1 MDDPAKAIIAL
12 SFFASAAYSINTIAR
27 AFIARKG
34 EDARVQNGS
43 ATSLTDAR
51 LARIEQSVDAIA
63 LEVERISEGQRF
75 TTKLLSENSLAY
87 QKPAPR
93 QLSSNTPT

>member
-1 MDDPAKAIIAL
+1 MDDPAKVLVAV
-12 SFFASAAYSINTIAR
+12 SFFVSVAYSIRTITR
-27 AFIARKG
+27 AFIARKAD
-34 EDARVQNGS
+34 DARLHIGS
-43 ATSLTDAR
+43 GSSLTDAR

-75 TTKLLSENSLAY
+75 TTKLLSENSRVF

>member
-1 MDDPAKAIIAL
+1 MDDPGKVMIAV
-12 SFFASAAYSINTIAR
+12 SFFASAAYSIRTIER
-27 AFIARKG
+27 AFIARRS
-34 EDARVQNGS
+34 EDARVENGS
-43 ATSLTDAR
+43 GSSLTDAR

-75 TTKLLSENSLAY
+75 TTKLLSESARAY

>member
-1 MDDPAKAIIAL
+1 MDDPGKVMIAG
-12 SFFASAAYSINTIAR
+12 SFFVSVAYSVNAIAR
-27 AFIARKG
+27 AFVAHKK
-34 EDARVQNGS
+34 EDARVENGS
-43 ATSLTDAR
+43 GSSLTDAR

-75 TTKLLSENSLAY
+75 TTKLLSENSRAF
-87 QKPAPR
+87 QKSAPR

>member
-1 MDDPAKAIIAL
+1 MDDPAKAIVAV
-12 SFFASAAYSINTIAR
+12 SFFVTVAYTIRSIAG
-27 AFIARKG
+27 AFVARKG
-34 EDARVQNGS
+34 EDARVEYGS
-43 ATSLTDAR
+43 GSSLTDAR

-75 TTKLLSENSLAY
+75 TTKLLSENARAY
-87 QKPAPR
+87 QKPASR

>member
-1 MDDPAKAIIAL
+1 MDDPAKVMIAV
-12 SFFASAAYSINTIAR
+12 SFFVSAAYSIRTIAR

-34 EDARVQNGS
+34 EDARLQSGS
-43 ATSLTDAR
+43 GASLTDAR

-75 TTKLLSENSLAY
+75 TTKLLSESSRVY
-87 QKPAPR
+87 QSPPAR

>member
-1 MDDPAKAIIAL
+1 MDDPAKVMIAV
-12 SFFASAAYSINTIAR
+12 SFFVSMAYSIRAIAR
-27 AFIARKG
+27 GVVAHKAEEARI
-34 EDARVQNGS
+34 ENGS
-43 ATSLTDAR
+43 GTSLTDAR

-75 TTKLLSENSLAY
+75 TTKLLSDNSRGY
-87 QKPAPR
+87 PKPLPR

>member
-1 MDDPAKAIIAL
+1 MDDTAKVMVAV
-12 SFFASAAYSINTIAR
+12 SFFVSAAYSIRTIAS

-34 EDARVQNGS
+34 NARIETGS
-43 ATSLTDAR
+43 GSSLADAR

-75 TTKLLSENSLAY
+75 TTKLLSESTRAY

>member
-1 MDDPAKAIIAL
+1 MDDPAKVMVAV
-12 SFFASAAYSINTIAR
+12 SFFASVAYSIRTIAR
-27 AFIARKG
+27 AFIARKE
-34 EDARVQNGS
+34 EDPRLPNGS
-43 ATSLTDAR
+43 GSSLTDAR

-75 TTKLLSENSLAY
+75 TTKLLSENSRAY

>member
-1 MDDPAKAIIAL
+1 MDDTAKVMVAV
-12 SFFASAAYSINTIAR
+12 SFFVSAAYSIRTIAS

-34 EDARVQNGS
+34 NVRVENGS
-43 ATSLTDAR
+43 GSSLTDAR

-75 TTKLLSENSLAY
+75 TTKLLSENARAY
-87 QKPAPR
+87 QKPASR

>member
-1 MDDPAKAIIAL
+1 MDDTSKVMVAV
-12 SFFASAAYSINTIAR
+12 SFFVSAAYSIRTIAH
-27 AFIARKG
+27 AFIARKSDG
-34 EDARVQNGS
+34 ARMQNG
-43 ATSLTDAR
+43 AGASLTEAR

-75 TTKLLSENSLAY
+75 TTKLLSENARAH
-87 QKPAPR
+87 QKPASR